1 MHAKRLAP
9 EIKPMKPRFAI
20 RTKIIASF
28 CAFMLAASVTVT
40 AIPSTTANADTY
52 VMATSTV
59 YLNVRE
65 YTAFYY
71 NTSTERRC
79 NHFIPGLFVSVICL
93 LFEKIKCFFVLK
105 TRDQVIF

>member
-1 MHAKRLAP
+1 MAEFPAAFAKHDLVKWEDFLILSGTHDKKHNLP
-9 EIKPMKPRFAI
+9 PP
-20 RTKIIASF
+20 
-28 CAFMLAASVTVT
+28 
-40 AIPSTTANADTY
+40 
-52 VMATSTV
+52 V

-65 YTAFYY
+65 YTVFYY

>member
-1 MHAKRLAP
+1 MEDLSSRNYAHIGDAVWEL
-9 EIKPMKPRFAI
+9 F
-20 RTKIIASF
+20 
-28 CAFMLAASVTVT
+28 
-40 AIPSTTANADTY
+40 
-52 VMATSTV
+52 
-59 YLNVRE
+59 VRE
-65 YTAFYY
+65 YTVFYY